1 MKIMQDILQVK
12 LATISNL
19 FEFEIRET
27 EGLSIIGENGMGK
40 SKLLSRISNKSK
52 GVGYRG
58 NRGRL
63 SKDEKDLW
71 DLEIDYFDGTLNR
84 AVDERVIDLLERASV
99 KFNSTPVELGR
110 VFDID
115 QTEFML
121 KLKQVKGELEKSIAL
136 LYCLTKDIKLL
147 LLDDVFGLDDEIK
160 SRLLPFLEKARENY
174 GLTYLIATT
183 DFEMARRLT
192 SFIAVMEDDKIV
204 EYARSETLLKKPL
217 HPYSRWLINSNKKRR
232 DGVVFIRTAK
242 DGKPP
247 KKACKYSLI
256 CPFSDDICKSK
267 PCEFVLHGKEH
278 FTACHKL

>member
-1 MKIMQDILQVK
+1 MKMMQDILQLRLPT
-12 LATISNL
+12 LANTY
-19 FEFEIRET
+19 EFEIREI
-27 EGLSIIGENGMGK
+27 EGFSIIGENGMGK
-40 SKLLSRISNKSK
+40 SNLLSRIAKKSK

-99 KFNSTPVELGR
+99 KFNSTPIELGR

-121 KLKQVKGELEKSIAL
+121 KLKQAKGDLEKSLAL
-136 LYCLTKDIKLL
+136 LYVLTKDIKLL
-147 LLDDVFGLDDEIK
+147 LLDDVFGLDSEVK
-160 SRLLPFLEKARENY
+160 SRLLPFLEKARETY

-183 DFEMARRLT
+183 DFETARRLT
-192 SFIAVMEDDKIV
+192 SFIAVMEEGKIV

-247 KKACKYSLI
+247 KKACKFCLI
-256 CPFSDDICKSK
+256 CPFSDDKCKTKS
-267 PCEFVLHGKEH
+267 CEFTLHGKEH